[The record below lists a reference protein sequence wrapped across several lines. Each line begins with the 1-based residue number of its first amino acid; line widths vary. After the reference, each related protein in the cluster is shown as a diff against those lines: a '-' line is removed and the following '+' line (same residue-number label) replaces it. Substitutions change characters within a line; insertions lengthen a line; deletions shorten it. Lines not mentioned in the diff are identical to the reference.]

1 MKCEQEFTVS
11 EIIHAKL
18 EWQNCSPCINS
29 KSLLMTVLRK
39 RQCMRRN
46 LGYCPTMY
54 MIFDAMIALL
64 SFPLFCSQRPSKSF
78 ITITKNL
85 FSSSSGMAPLM
96 DPTAQHKVLRFL
108 HDHSLPLTCREK
120 NLLYPGLSGKVYSY
134 KEATQPAPCQSS
146 TPNCLMSTWQQL
158 TQDSWH
164 LP

>member
-1 MKCEQEFTVS
+1 MA
-11 EIIHAKL
+11 AKL
-18 EWQNCSPCINS
+18 EGLKCLPCINS

-54 MIFDAMIALL
+54 MILDAMIALL

-108 HDHSLPLTCREK
+108 QDHSLPLTCK
-120 NLLYPGLSGKVYSY
+120 NCTLVDGRDYYFTHTNYFHDLSHGDPALFHLSGVHMTTY
-134 KEATQPAPCQSS
+134 TQTRTQSD
-146 TPNCLMSTWQQL
+146 M
-158 TQDSWH
+158 
-164 LP
+164 

>member
-1 MKCEQEFTVS
+1 MIGQWIILHSLPSEDLDINNNDYNYKQNTCNMNNSSVS
-11 EIIHAKL
+11 DTISAKL
-18 EWQNCSPCINS
+18 WRQNCIPCINS
-29 KSLLMTVLRK
+29 KSLLMTVLRN

-54 MIFDAMIALL
+54 MMFDAMIALL

-108 HDHSLPLTCREK
+108 HDHSLPLTCR
-120 NLLYPGLSGKVYSY
+120 
-134 KEATQPAPCQSS
+134 
-146 TPNCLMSTWQQL
+146 
-158 TQDSWH
+158 
-164 LP
+164 